1 MNYTLNQLRIFLK
14 IVQKESITRAAEA
27 LFLTQPAVSIQLKN
41 FQDQFDIPL
50 TEIVNKKLYVTD
62 FGREVAAAAEKIL
75 EEVYAINYKTAQY
88 KGQLSGR
95 LRISVVSTGKYIIP
109 YLLADFMKRHPAVEL
124 VLDVSNRANV
134 TLNLERNETD
144 FSLVSVLPERLNL
157 EEITCMKNQLYLV
170 GHKPLVFNE
179 NKDWREHLEDITW
192 LKRETGSAT
201 RKAQDEY
208 LHTHH
213 IHVRRHIELTSNEA
227 IKQAIIAG
235 LGYSIMPL
243 IGIRN
248 ELQLG
253 QLCLTPINDLP
264 IETHWRLVWPKG
276 KKHNAVAEA
285 FKKYIS
291 ENIQQIVA
299 KNFGFIDALSAVP
312 TPMPIS
318 N

>member
-50 TEIVNKKLYVTD
+50 TEIVNKKLYVTE

-75 EEVYAINYKTAQY
+75 EEVYAINYKTSQY

-109 YLLADFMKRHPAVEL
+109 FLLADFMKSHPGVEL

-144 FSLVSVLPERLNL
+144 FSLVSVLPDRLNL
-157 EEITCMKNQLYLV
+157 EEIPCMKNQLFLV
-170 GHKPLVFNE
+170 GKEPLSFSKKGPWHKA
-179 NKDWREHLEDITW
+179 LEEITW
-192 LKRETGSAT
+192 VKRETGSAT
-201 RKAQDEY
+201 RKALDEF
-208 LHTHH
+208 LSSHD
-213 IHVRRHIELTSNEA
+213 IQVRRHIELSSNEA
-227 IKQAIIAG
+227 VKQALIAG

-253 QLCLTPINDLP
+253 QLTVSTLPDLP
-264 IETHWRLVWPKG
+264 LESMWRLVWPKG
-276 KKHNAVAEA
+276 KRHSGVAAA
-285 FKKYIS
+285 FKTFLEQNMPKLI
-291 ENIQQIVA
+291 E
-299 KNFGFIDALSAVP
+299 KNFGYIDSLTAVP
-312 TPMPIS
+312 KSML
-318 N
+318 